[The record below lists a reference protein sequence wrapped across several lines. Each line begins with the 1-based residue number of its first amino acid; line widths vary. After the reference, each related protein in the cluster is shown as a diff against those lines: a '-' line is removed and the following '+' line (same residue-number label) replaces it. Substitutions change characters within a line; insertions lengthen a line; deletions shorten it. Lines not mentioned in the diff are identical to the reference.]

1 MLTGCQK
8 DRTTC
13 QKTDWQTDRRTD
25 RQIEDKTTFQPSYQN
40 KSCSECQ
47 QDVRKIERQSERQT
61 DRRTDRKTDRQIF
74 QLSYQN
80 KSCSE
85 CRKDVK
91 KSVRQT
97 GRYTVQTEW
106 QNDSMTVWQH
116 SRAAKEPALVDLD
129 CWLLYF
135 KKTTDLVAVISVESS
150 LSVVPDCQL
159 VEELLLT
166 FFSGGVAL
174 PFGVFFQFRCHCWT
188 LIPGYLSL

>member
-8 DRTTC
+8 DRP
-13 QKTDWQTDRRTD
+13 TDRQTG
-25 RQIEDKTTFQPSYQN
+25 RQIEDKTT
-40 KSCSECQ
+40 
-47 QDVRKIERQSERQT
+47 
-61 DRRTDRKTDRQIF
+61 F

-85 CRKDVK
+85 CKKDVK

-97 GRYTVQTEW
+97 GWYTVQTEW

-116 SRAAKEPALVDLD
+116 SRAAKEPALDDLD
-129 CWLLYF
+129 CWLLYL
-135 KKTTDLVAVISVESS
+135 KKKDLVAVISVESS

-174 PFGVFFQFRCHCWT
+174 PFWIFFFNFAVTAEHWFQDIFKLKT
-188 LIPGYLSL
+188 SYSF